1 MFERLLKNKVCVNNT
16 NNKTNQTHSFQSTT
30 DLLSANALKFDEFYS
45 SLGFTCWKKCEKKPL
60 FVGLYGSIGEHQRKD
75 TGLNHLKELIT
86 VRKEDLA
93 SDKDNTVGRSK
104 AVGSSDVIS
113 DDAELLNE
121 YIDKISEAKKRTV
134 K

>member
-1 MFERLLKNKVCVNNT
+1 
-16 NNKTNQTHSFQSTT
+16 
-30 DLLSANALKFDEFYS
+30 
-45 SLGFTCWKKCEKKPL
+45 
-60 FVGLYGSIGEHQRKD
+60 
-75 TGLNHLKELIT
+75 

-113 DDAELLNE
+113 DDDELLNE

-134 K
+134 KKLGFWR